1 MIEYPLLLNKC
12 SFKGRDMPK
21 TKEAF
26 EAMRQ
31 TTRQK
36 IEAAAL
42 SLFARKGLAVKVG
55 EIAEA
60 SGVSQGLM
68 YSHYPSKD
76 ALIAELVKQAT
87 TISGKTIMDI
97 KGNDGAAAEKVKT
110 ISSVMCPMFSDSPI
124 GIDYFMFMTQVGMS
138 GFKVPGASWYSAEQ
152 PNPIEILANIVV
164 QGQAEGSVVDGDPVQ
179 LATIYWAVIQGLC
192 CYSITG
198 MPVKPDPQILNRLL
212 LKEEL

>member
-1 MIEYPLLLNKC
+1 
-12 SFKGRDMPK
+12 MPR

-26 EAMRQ
+26 EAMRH

-76 ALIAELVKQAT
+76 ALIAELVRQAT
-87 TISGKTIMDI
+87 TISSKTVKDFSDS
-97 KGNDGAAAEKVKT
+97 GGAAAGKIKR
-110 ISSVMCPMFSDSPI
+110 ISDMMCQMFSDAPM
-124 GIDYFMFMTQVGMS
+124 GIDYFMFMVQVGMS
-138 GFKVPGASWYSAEQ
+138 GFTVPEASLYTAEF
-152 PNPIEILANIVV
+152 PNPAESLARVIG
-164 QGQAEGSVVDGDPVQ
+164 QGQAEGSVVQGDPLRLSVV
-179 LATIYWAVIQGLC
+179 YWAVIHGLC
-192 CYSITG
+192 CYAVAG
-198 MPVKPDPQILNRLL
+198 MPVSPEPKMLNRILL
-212 LKEEL
+212 REDFL